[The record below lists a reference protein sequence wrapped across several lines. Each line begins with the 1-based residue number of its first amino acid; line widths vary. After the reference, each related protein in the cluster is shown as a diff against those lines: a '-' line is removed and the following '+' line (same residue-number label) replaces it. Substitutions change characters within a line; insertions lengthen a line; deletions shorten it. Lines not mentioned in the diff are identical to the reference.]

1 MQCAN
6 VFNNLTFAWEGLK
19 FGIGKDKYVAK
30 NVGEVAMV
38 SSKGHNIKAT
48 FFQIMWDSIKKPSI
62 FLLNGNN
69 CSMLVLG
76 EKIGQREIGNK
87 EICFISKGESN
98 YLEVVNFNET

>member
-6 VFNNLTFAWEGLK
+6 VFNNLAFAWEGLK

-30 NVGEVAMV
+30 NVVEVAMV
-38 SSKGHNIKAT
+38 SSKGHNIKLCG
-48 FFQIMWDSIKKPSI
+48 IH
-62 FLLNGNN
+62 GNN

-76 EKIGQREIGNK
+76 KQIEQWEIKNK